1 MIDFCD
7 LELLAVTEP
16 FLETSF
22 TVLMWIPYHALTFE
36 LYTRENGLSHELCC
50 AGGAVLGPFF
60 DLKNVKL
67 R

>member
-22 TVLMWIPYHALTFE
+22 TVLMWIPYHALTFV
-36 LYTRENGLSHELCC
+36 
-50 AGGAVLGPFF
+50 AGNVHTPTLHQGKWPFP
-60 DLKNVKL
+60 
-67 R
+67 